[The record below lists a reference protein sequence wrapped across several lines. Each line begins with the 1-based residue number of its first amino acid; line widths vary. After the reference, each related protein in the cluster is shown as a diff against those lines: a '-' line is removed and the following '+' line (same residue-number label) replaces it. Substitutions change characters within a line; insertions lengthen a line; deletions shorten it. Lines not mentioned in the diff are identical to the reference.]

1 MPLTQ
6 STTQSPVED
15 ARTERIRQTLARDV
29 EEFVDHAR
37 AERGFSVHTAEA
49 YRRDLEQYVGWLQNI
64 GVASV
69 KEVEASHVLRF
80 AHDLRAASPQVSSN
94 GKAYAPASIARKM
107 ASVRAWHKFL
117 ARERNYTNPTAR
129 LDSAK
134 LPRRLPHVLAPEQIR
149 ALLDA
154 PSNMTPLGVRDR
166 ALLEMLYGSGLR
178 ASELCALRLSDFDME
193 GGFVKCRGKG
203 RKERVVPLGE
213 VAQKAVEDYTSFA
226 RPKLLDN
233 DKTQS
238 STRIESA
245 QSLDAPVSL
254 SEPEPIARKQSYSLV
269 GSLADASGSLGAN
282 PHLLSSN
289 AQNANAQSG
298 IAQIAIVKSSTRS
311 AATTRARRVVQQL
324 FVGERGAPLSR
335 VSLGTIVK
343 EHARRCDLPT
353 WVSPHTLRHSFATHL
368 LQGGADLRAIQEMLG
383 HADIATTQIY
393 THVETQHLR
402 ESFRK
407 AHPRA

>member
-1 MPLTQ
+1 M
-6 STTQSPVED
+6 STRSPVEE
-15 ARTERIRQTLARDV
+15 ARQERIRQSLARDV

-49 YRRDLEQYVGWLQNI
+49 YRRDLEQYVAWLQSVGI
-64 GVASV
+64 ASA

-80 AHDLRAASPQVSSN
+80 AHDLRAAAPNVASK

-117 ARERNYTNPTAR
+117 SRERDYSNPTAR

-134 LPRRLPHVLAPEQIR
+134 LPRRLPHVLSPENIKS
-149 ALLDA
+149 LLDA
-154 PSNMTPLGVRDR
+154 PSKMTPLGVRDR

-178 ASELCALRLSDFDME
+178 ASELCALRASDFDME

-203 RKERVVPLGE
+203 RKERIVPLGE
-213 VAQKAVEDYTSFA
+213 IAKKAVEDYLSFA
-226 RPKLLDN
+226 RPKLLEAADA
-233 DKTQS
+233 QS
-238 STRIESA
+238 STRLENARAA
-245 QSLDAPVSL
+245 QVALAKMSNSQTSNAP
-254 SEPEPIARKQSYSLV
+254 A
-269 GSLADASGSLGAN
+269 
-282 PHLLSSN
+282 SN
-289 AQNANAQSG
+289 AQAANLQASTAEVDGMQDMNAQMTNVHLLNERNAKG
-298 IAQIAIVKSSTRS
+298 QAANVQSSTRS
-311 AATTRARRVVQQL
+311 AKIRARRAPQQL

-343 EHARRCDLPT
+343 EHARRCDLPS

>member
-1 MPLTQ
+1 MTSPQ
-6 STTQSPVED
+6 SSTRSPVEE
-15 ARTERIRQTLARDV
+15 ARQERIRQSLARDV

-49 YRRDLEQYVGWLQNI
+49 YRRDLEQYVAWLQSVGI
-64 GVASV
+64 ASAR
-69 KEVEASHVLRF
+69 EVEASHVLRF
-80 AHDLRAASPQVSSN
+80 AHDLRAAAPNVASK

-117 ARERNYTNPTAR
+117 SRERDYSNPTAR

-134 LPRRLPHVLAPEQIR
+134 LPRRLPHVLSPENIKS
-149 ALLDA
+149 LLNA
-154 PSNMTPLGVRDR
+154 PSKMTPLGVRDR

-178 ASELCALRLSDFDME
+178 ASELCALRASDFDME
-193 GGFVKCRGKG
+193 NGFVKCRGKG
-203 RKERVVPLGE
+203 RKERIVPLGE
-213 VAQKAVEDYTSFA
+213 IAKKAVEDYLSFA
-226 RPKLLDN
+226 RPKLLEAADA
-233 DKTQS
+233 QS
-238 STRIESA
+238 STRLENARAA
-245 QSLDAPVSL
+245 QAANAQTADVHDVQATNS
-254 SEPEPIARKQSYSLV
+254 PIT
-269 GSLADASGSLGAN
+269 N
-282 PHLLSSN
+282 PQLSN
-289 AQNANAQSG
+289 AQKTNVQTLNAQ
-298 IAQIAIVKSSTRS
+298 AANVQSSTRS
-311 AATTRARRVVQQL
+311 AKSGARRAPQQL

>member
-1 MPLTQ
+1 M
-6 STTQSPVED
+6 STQSPTED
-15 ARTERIRQTLARDV
+15 TKHKRIRQALARDV

-49 YRRDLEQYVGWLQNI
+49 YRRDLEQYIHWLQSVGI
-64 GVASV
+64 ASAR
-69 KEVEASHVLRF
+69 EVEASHVLRF
-80 AHDLRAASPQVSSN
+80 AHDLRAASPNVALQ

-117 ARERNYTNPTAR
+117 ARERDYTNPTAR

-134 LPRRLPHVLAPEQIR
+134 LPRRLPHVLSPENIR
-149 ALLDA
+149 SLLDA
-154 PSNMTPLGVRDR
+154 PSKMTPIGVRDR

-178 ASELCALRLSDFDME
+178 ASELCALRAGDFDME

-213 VAQKAVEDYTSFA
+213 IAKKAVEDYLSFA
-226 RPKLLDN
+226 RPKLLEAADAQSSTRLGN
-233 DKTQS
+233 ARATQGVNAPITNAQLSNAQTSDAQVVSTQS
-238 STRIESA
+238 STRTAKI
-245 QSLDAPVSL
+245 
-254 SEPEPIARKQSYSLV
+254 
-269 GSLADASGSLGAN
+269 
-282 PHLLSSN
+282 
-289 AQNANAQSG
+289 
-298 IAQIAIVKSSTRS
+298 
-311 AATTRARRVVQQL
+311 RARRAPQQL
-324 FVGERGAPLSR
+324 FIGERGAPLSR
-335 VSLGTIVK
+335 VSLGAIVK
-343 EHARRCDLPT
+343 EHARRCDLPL

>member
-1 MPLTQ
+1 MKN
-6 STTQSPVED
+6 
-15 ARTERIRQTLARDV
+15 ERLQRDV

-37 AERGFSVHTAEA
+37 MERGFSVHTAEA
-49 YRRDLEQYVGWLQNI
+49 YRRDLEQYVAWLQ
-64 GVASV
+64 SV
-69 KEVEASHVLRF
+69 GISSAKEVEASHVLRF
-80 AHDLRAASPQVSSN
+80 AHDLRAAAPDVASK
-94 GKAYAPASIARKM
+94 GKAYAPTSIARKM

-117 ARERNYTNPTAR
+117 SRERNYSNPTAR

-134 LPRRLPHVLAPEQIR
+134 LPRRLPHVLSPENIKS
-149 ALLDA
+149 LLDA
-154 PSNMTPLGVRDR
+154 PSKMTPLGVRDR

-178 ASELCALRLSDFDME
+178 ASELCALRAGDFDME

-213 VAQKAVEDYTSFA
+213 IAKKAVEDYLSFA
-226 RPKLLDN
+226 RPKLLEAADA
-233 DKTQS
+233 QS
-238 STRIESA
+238 STRLKNARAA
-245 QSLDAPVSL
+245 QVA
-254 SEPEPIARKQSYSLV
+254 
-269 GSLADASGSLGAN
+269 LAKTSNSQT
-282 PHLLSSN
+282 SN
-289 AQNANAQSG
+289 AQASNIQTSTAEVDGVQDTNAQMTKAQLSNTQTSNAQS
-298 IAQIAIVKSSTRS
+298 STRT
-311 AATTRARRVVQQL
+311 AKIRARRAPQQL

-343 EHARRCDLPT
+343 EHARRCDLPP

>member
-1 MPLTQ
+1 MTQ
-6 STTQSPVED
+6 SSTRFPIED
-15 ARTERIRQTLARDV
+15 AKQERIRQTLARDV

-49 YRRDLEQYVGWLQNI
+49 YRRDLEQYIAWLQSVGI
-64 GVASV
+64 ASA
-69 KEVEASHVLRF
+69 KEVETGHVLRF
-80 AHDLRAASPQVSSN
+80 AHDLRSAAPNVASK
-94 GKAYAPASIARKM
+94 GKSYAPASIARKM

-117 ARERNYTNPTAR
+117 ARERDYSNPTAQ
-129 LDSAK
+129 LDATK
-134 LPRRLPHVLAPEQIR
+134 LPQRLPYVLSPESIR
-149 ALLDA
+149 SLLNA
-154 PSNMTPLGVRDR
+154 PSNATPIGVRDR

-178 ASELCALRLSDFDME
+178 ASELCALRAGDFDME

-203 RKERVVPLGE
+203 RKERIVPLGE
-213 VAQKAVEDYTSFA
+213 IAKKAVEDYLNFA
-226 RPKLLDN
+226 RPKLLEAADA
-233 DKTQS
+233 QS
-238 STRIESA
+238 STRLAARATQAANA
-245 QSLDAPVSL
+245 Q
-254 SEPEPIARKQSYSLV
+254 I
-269 GSLADASGSLGAN
+269 
-282 PHLLSSN
+282 SN
-289 AQNANAQSG
+289 AQAANTQTANLQTADVSNANAQMALSQLSSAHSNSQVAN
-298 IAQIAIVKSSTRS
+298 AQSSTRT
-311 AATTRARRVVQQL
+311 AKPRARRAPQQL

-343 EHARRCDLPT
+343 EHARRCDLPS

>member
-1 MPLTQ
+1 MKN
-6 STTQSPVED
+6 
-15 ARTERIRQTLARDV
+15 ERLQRDV

-37 AERGFSVHTAEA
+37 MERGFSVHTAEA
-49 YRRDLEQYVGWLQNI
+49 YRRDLEQYVAWLQSVGI
-64 GVASV
+64 ASA

-80 AHDLRAASPQVSSN
+80 AHDLRAAAPNVASK

-117 ARERNYTNPTAR
+117 SRERDYSNPTAR

-134 LPRRLPHVLAPEQIR
+134 LPRRLPHVLSPENIKS
-149 ALLDA
+149 LLDA
-154 PSNMTPLGVRDR
+154 PSKMTPLGVRDR

-178 ASELCALRLSDFDME
+178 ASELCALRAGDFDME

-213 VAQKAVEDYTSFA
+213 IAKKAVEDYFSFA
-226 RPKLLDN
+226 RPKLLEAADA
-233 DKTQS
+233 QS
-238 STRIESA
+238 STRLKNARAA
-245 QSLDAPVSL
+245 QVA
-254 SEPEPIARKQSYSLV
+254 
-269 GSLADASGSLGAN
+269 LAKTSNSQT
-282 PHLLSSN
+282 SN
-289 AQNANAQSG
+289 AQASNIQTSTAEVDGVQDTNAQMTKAQLSNTQTSNAQS
-298 IAQIAIVKSSTRS
+298 STRT
-311 AATTRARRVVQQL
+311 AKIRARRAPQQL

-343 EHARRCDLPT
+343 EHARRCDLPG

>member
-1 MPLTQ
+1 MKN
-6 STTQSPVED
+6 
-15 ARTERIRQTLARDV
+15 ERLQRDV

-49 YRRDLEQYVGWLQNI
+49 YRRDLEQYVAWLQNVGI
-64 GVASV
+64 ASA

-80 AHDLRAASPQVSSN
+80 AHDLRAAAPDVASK

-117 ARERNYTNPTAR
+117 SRERDYSNPTAR

-134 LPRRLPHVLAPEQIR
+134 LPRRLPHVLSPENIKS
-149 ALLDA
+149 LLDA
-154 PSNMTPLGVRDR
+154 PSKMTPLGVRDR

-178 ASELCALRLSDFDME
+178 ASELCALRASDFDME

-213 VAQKAVEDYTSFA
+213 IAKKAVEDYLSFA
-226 RPKLLDN
+226 RPKLLEAADA
-233 DKTQS
+233 QS
-238 STRIESA
+238 STRLKNARAA
-245 QSLDAPVSL
+245 QVALTKTSNS
-254 SEPEPIARKQSYSLV
+254 QT
-269 GSLADASGSLGAN
+269 
-282 PHLLSSN
+282 SN
-289 AQNANAQSG
+289 AQASNIQTSTAEVDGVQDTNAQMTK
-298 IAQIAIVKSSTRS
+298 AQLSNTQTSNAQSSTRS
-311 AATTRARRVVQQL
+311 AKIRARRAPQQV

-343 EHARRCDLPT
+343 EHARRCDLPP